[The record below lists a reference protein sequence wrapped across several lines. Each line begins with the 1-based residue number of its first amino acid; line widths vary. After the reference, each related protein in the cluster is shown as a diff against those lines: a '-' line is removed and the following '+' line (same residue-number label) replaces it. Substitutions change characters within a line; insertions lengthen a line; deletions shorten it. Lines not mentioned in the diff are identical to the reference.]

1 MTYNELQLFV
11 KEAIDMTNGDKEELL
26 QHEAEI
32 LTALTG
38 VFSDELVANQKEQ
51 EQLIELWSNQQGNKS
66 QLLLGKKHIRIHDG
80 MLEFI
85 KAFLVGGAFELVLE
99 ISKGLCFPSA
109 FPVSTVSSIVLAL
122 VQLFRSAATLDDYDF
137 CLYMQVVT
145 HYYEKKRFTK
155 DDVISWYPIS
165 GVCNMHTDKW
175 NCKHAGAN
183 DICGVTLD
191 DIDWI
196 LNSLVEKKILDRKQN
211 ENILLYKIKG

>member
-1 MTYNELQLFV
+1 
-11 KEAIDMTNGDKEELL
+11 
-26 QHEAEI
+26 
-32 LTALTG
+32 
-38 VFSDELVANQKEQ
+38 
-51 EQLIELWSNQQGNKS
+51 
-66 QLLLGKKHIRIHDG
+66 
-80 MLEFI
+80 
-85 KAFLVGGAFELVLE
+85 
-99 ISKGLCFPSA
+99 
-109 FPVSTVSSIVLAL
+109 
-122 VQLFRSAATLDDYDF
+122 
-137 CLYMQVVT
+137 MQVVT